1 MKNDRLDLFHVERIQ
16 LTSARRSLKT
26 VLRHNGMPEAEPHV
40 PRGTLPRP
48 RLTTV
53 YSIGGTS
60 RNAVED
66 RYFEFDML
74 TLDGFLVPT
83 NTRRRKE

>member
-1 MKNDRLDLFHVERIQ
+1 MFHVEHCP
-16 LTSARRSLKT
+16 ARF
-26 VLRHNGMPEAEPHV
+26 
-40 PRGTLPRP
+40 
-48 RLTTV
+48 TTV

-74 TLDGFLVPT
+74 TLDAFLVPT

>member
-1 MKNDRLDLFHVERIQ
+1 MACRRLNRMFHVEHCP
-16 LTSARRSLKT
+16 ARF
-26 VLRHNGMPEAEPHV
+26 
-40 PRGTLPRP
+40 
-48 RLTTV
+48 TTV